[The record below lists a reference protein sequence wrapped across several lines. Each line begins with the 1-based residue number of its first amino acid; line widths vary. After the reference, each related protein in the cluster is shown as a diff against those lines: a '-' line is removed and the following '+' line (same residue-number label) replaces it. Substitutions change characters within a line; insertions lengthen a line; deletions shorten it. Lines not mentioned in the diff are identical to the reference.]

1 MIQTKQLEKEE
12 SLIAVVECECIY
24 CTYLKLRYL
33 APLYFYSTA
42 FIWQL

>member
-24 CTYLKLRYL
+24 S
-33 APLYFYSTA
+33 STA
-42 FIWQL
+42 LT